1 MRIFA
6 SFVICYIVIHV
17 FDVLKVNKSIY
28 RGFRAIIFHLVHQ
41 KIDINTIV
49 SKIATPVKPRKKRL
63 YIGQFELL
71 LYIIYCNSYFSKVI
85 MVDKRSL

>member
-1 MRIFA
+1 MF
-6 SFVICYIVIHV
+6 
-17 FDVLKVNKSIY
+17 FDDLKVNKYIS
-28 RGFRAIIFHLVHQ
+28 RGFRAIRFHLVHL

-49 SKIATPVKPRKKRL
+49 SKHCYPSKTKKKRL

-85 MVDKRSL
+85 IVDKHTL